1 MEMYKRSVEDPAGF
15 WSDIAW
21 SEFYW
26 KEKWGQQVFSENLDV
41 RKGNINIEVLLF
53 VLFYCTFSFE
63 FFFLMKV
70 NLALYSESVFGLCV
84 ISQWFKGGVTNICYN
99 CLDRNVE
106 AGNGDKIA
114 LYWEGNE
121 LGVDGTL
128 TYTQLLHSVCQV
140 IY

>member
-1 MEMYKRSVEDPAGF
+1 MF
-15 WSDIAW
+15 C
-21 SEFYW
+21 
-26 KEKWGQQVFSENLDV
+26 
-41 RKGNINIEVLLF
+41 
-53 VLFYCTFSFE
+53 FYCTFSFE
-63 FFFLMKV
+63 FFFLLKV
-70 NLALYSESVFGLCV
+70 NLALYSGSFFGLCV

-99 CLDRNVE
+99 CLDRNVD